1 MMQQYTFPYFL
12 KQIRK
17 TAGLTQVDLAKA
29 LDVSAVLIAMIETG
43 QKPASKKLILS
54 LARLLEIHP
63 GALFPFFFDNEV
75 APFTKMSNVEK
86 LLLKTGFEL
95 QNQLIREKS
104 KHLMNYAA
112 AKKVS

>member
-1 MMQQYTFPYFL
+1 MQQYTFPSFL

-17 TAGLTQVDLAKA
+17 AADLTQTDLANA
-29 LDVSAVLIAMIETG
+29 LHVSAVLIAMIESR

-63 GALFPFFFDNEV
+63 GALFPFFFDDEDT
-75 APFTKMSNVEK
+75 AYTKISGVEK

-95 QNQLIREKS
+95 QNQLIRVKA
-104 KHLMNYAA
+104 KNLKNYAS